1 MWWKIVRKCV
11 RNLLMLLLGYETN
24 GSSLKAWETVERL
37 VCYLLISTFLEN
49 FYLAFTNFLS
59 LSDKKSVV
67 LSIAIDI
74 HATGKQGKIKAV
86 PVLTKLV
93 RSLGPC

>member
-1 MWWKIVRKCV
+1 MVVARRHGRRWRGWSVI
-11 RNLLMLLLGYETN
+11 
-24 GSSLKAWETVERL
+24 L
-37 VCYLLISTFLEN
+37 VISTFLED
-49 FYLAFTNFLS
+49 FYLAYTNFLS
-59 LSDKKSVV
+59 LSDKKSVI